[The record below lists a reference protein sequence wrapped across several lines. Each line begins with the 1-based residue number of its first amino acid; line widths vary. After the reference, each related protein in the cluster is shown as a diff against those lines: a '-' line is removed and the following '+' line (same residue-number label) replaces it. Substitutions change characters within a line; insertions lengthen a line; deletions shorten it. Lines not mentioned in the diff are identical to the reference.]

1 MDRRDFL
8 VAGAAMSAAMS
19 LGGCAAAATDAAPA
33 PPDVNERAQTIAA
46 LRPLMRTRPVVAVLG
61 SPDGAETTDLI
72 VPYGVLRQ
80 SGLAEVTVVS
90 PTTAVMQ
97 LMPALNI
104 RPQMDLAAFDA
115 RWPDGADY
123 VIVPAMHRDDDPAIL
138 NWIRHQSGKG
148 ALVCAICAGAL
159 VLSKAGLI
167 DGRRATTH
175 WYRIDELQRANSN
188 MQWVRDRRYVVDRG
202 VATTTGISA
211 SIPFS
216 LTLVE
221 AIGGVDAA
229 SVFARRLGVTSWN
242 AEHDSAAFRLSGS
255 VVWTALSNR
264 AAFWNQEQI
273 GIPVTDGVDEV
284 TLALVSDVYSETY
297 RSSAFAI
304 AQGIAPITTRQ
315 GLELLP
321 SPSSGVD
328 HVIAPL
334 TGTLPMRALNAA
346 LHDISA
352 RYGRATAEF
361 AALNLEYAW
370 CS

>member
-1 MDRRDFL
+1 MDRRSFL
-8 VAGAAMSAAMS
+8 AAGAAMS
-19 LGGCAAAATDAAPA
+19 LGGCAAAGTNAEPETP
-33 PPDVNERAQTIAA
+33 PPDATERAQTLAA
-46 LRPLMRTRPVVAVLG
+46 LRPPKRTRPVVAVLG
-61 SPDGAETTDLI
+61 SPHGAETTDLI

-80 SGLAEVTVVS
+80 SALAEVMVLS
-90 PTTAVMQ
+90 PTTAAMP

-123 VIVPAMHRDDDPAIL
+123 IIVPAMHRDDDPAIL
-138 NWIRHQSGKG
+138 NWIRAQSGKG

-175 WYRIDELQRANSN
+175 WYRIDELQRANPN
-188 MQWVRDRRYVVDRG
+188 MHWVRDRRYVVDRG

-221 AIGGVDAA
+221 AIGGADAA
-229 SVFARRLGVTSWN
+229 SALARQVGVTSWS
-242 AEHDSAAFRLSGS
+242 AEHDSAAFRLSSGA
-255 VVWTALSNR
+255 VWTALRNR

-273 GIPVTDGVDEV
+273 GIPVADGVDEV
-284 TLALVSDVYSETY
+284 TLALVSDVYSATY

-304 AQGIAPITTRQ
+304 AQGIAPITTRH
-315 GLELLP
+315 GLGLIPSLP
-321 SPSSGVD
+321 SGLD
-328 HVIAPL
+328 HWIAPL
-334 TGTLPMRALNAA
+334 TGTLPVRALNEA

-370 CS
+370 RS

>member
-1 MDRRDFL
+1 MDRRSFL
-8 VAGAAMSAAMS
+8 VAGAALSF
-19 LGGCAAAATDAAPA
+19 GGCAATATGAAPTPLDA
-33 PPDVNERAQTIAA
+33 NEQAQTISA
-46 LRPLMRTRPVVAVLG
+46 LRPPKRTRPVVAVLG

-80 SGLAEVTVVS
+80 SGLAEVRVVS
-90 PTTAVMQ
+90 PTTAAMP

-115 RWPDGADY
+115 HWPDGADY
-123 VIVPAMHRDDDPAIL
+123 VIVPALHRDDDPTIL
-138 NWIRHQSGKG
+138 SWIMAQSRKG
-148 ALVCAICAGAL
+148 ALICGICAGAL
-159 VLSKAGLI
+159 VLSNAGLI

-175 WYRIDELQRANSN
+175 WYRIDELQRSN
-188 MQWVRDRRYVVDRG
+188 PNMRWVRDRRYVVDGG

-211 SIPFS
+211 SVPLS

-221 AIGGVDAA
+221 AIGGADAA
-229 SVFARRLGVTSWN
+229 SALARQLGVASWS

-255 VVWTALSNR
+255 AVWTALRNR
-264 AAFWNQEQI
+264 AAFWRQEQI
-273 GIPVTDGVDEV
+273 GIPIADGVDEV

-304 AQGIAPITTRQ
+304 GQGIAQITTSQ

-321 SPSSGVD
+321 SSSSGMD
-328 HVIAPL
+328 RVIAPL
-334 TGTLPMRALNAA
+334 TGALPMHALNAA
-346 LHDISA
+346 LRDITA

-361 AALNLEYAW
+361 AALNLEYPW
-370 CS
+370 RG